1 LTTSAAQP
9 TTHGATPAR
18 APSVAIVHDWLYTWA
33 GAERVLARMLAL
45 FPDASLFTTFDAL
58 PAPLRD
64 GLQGRVPRT
73 TWLQRLPGIATRH
86 RAALPLMPAAIASL
100 DLRGFDLVLS
110 SSHAV
115 AKGVRVPPGA
125 RHVCYCHTPM
135 RYAWD
140 LRDEYLDAT
149 GWTGVTR
156 QGAAWLLD
164 RLRAWDR
171 RTADGVHDFVANS
184 AFVAARI
191 ARNYG
196 REAAVIHPPVDVDAF
211 TPGGVRGGHFV
222 TAGRLVPY
230 KRVDL
235 MVEAFRARPDLEL
248 RVVGDG
254 PQGDAL
260 RRTAPANV
268 RFLGR
273 LPHEALVA
281 ELRGA
286 RAFLFGAEEDFGIA
300 PLEAQA
306 CGTPVLAY
314 RRGAVEETMR
324 ALGAHAA
331 PTAVLFEAQEPGSLL
346 DAIARFERDGGA
358 ITADACRANAMRFA
372 TARFDTS
379 LHDFIA
385 ARVPGVD
392 PR

>member
-1 LTTSAAQP
+1 MTAPQHARP
-9 TTHGATPAR
+9 AHEATPPR
-18 APSVAIVHDWLYTWA
+18 RPRVAIVHDWLYTWA

-45 FPDASLFTTFDAL
+45 HPQATLFTTFDAL

-64 GLQGRVPRT
+64 GLLGHVPRT
-73 TWLQRLPGIATRH
+73 TWLQHLPGIATRH

-115 AKGVRVPPGA
+115 AKGVRVPAGA

-149 GWTGVTR
+149 GWRGVR
-156 QGAAWLLD
+156 RRGAAWLLD

-171 RTADGVHDFVANS
+171 RTADGVHDFIANS

-196 REAAVIHPPVDVDAF
+196 RTSAVIHPPVDVEAF
-211 TPGGVRGGHFV
+211 TPGGARGAYFV

-235 MVEAFRARPDLEL
+235 MVEAFRARPELEL

-254 PQGDAL
+254 PQAESL
-260 RRTAPANV
+260 RRAAPPNV

-286 RAFLFGAEEDFGIA
+286 RAFVFAAEEDFGIA

-314 RRGAVEETMR
+314 RRGAVEETLR
-324 ALGAHAA
+324 ALDAHPE
-331 PTAVLFEAQEPGSLL
+331 PTAVFFEAQEPGSLL
-346 DAIARFERDGGA
+346 QAIGRLERDGDA
-358 ITADACRANAMRFA
+358 ITAAACRANAMRFSA
-372 TARFDTS
+372 ARFDAE
-379 LHDFIA
+379 LRAFL
-385 ARVPGVD
+385 ARPAGD
-392 PR
+392 P